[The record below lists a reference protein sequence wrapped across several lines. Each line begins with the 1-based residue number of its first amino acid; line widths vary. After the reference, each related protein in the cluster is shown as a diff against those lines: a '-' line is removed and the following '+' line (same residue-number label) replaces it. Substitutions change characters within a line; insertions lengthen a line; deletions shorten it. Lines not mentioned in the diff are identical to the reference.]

1 MIRRL
6 LLFIMWFVAL
16 PFLSLQAQSPGG
28 VVRTAEGDSTTAG
41 NLSQRVVTYKT
52 VPLTERLFI
61 LANSIMGLIKKT
73 ALLNIY
79 YQ

>member
-1 MIRRL
+1 
-6 LLFIMWFVAL
+6 MWFAEL

-41 NLSQRVVTYKT
+41 NQSQRVVTYKT

-73 ALLNIY
+73 ALLNIS

>member
-1 MIRRL
+1 MELNNVFITTL
-6 LLFIMWFVAL
+6 LLMCSTHASAAT
-16 PFLSLQAQSPGG
+16 P
-28 VVRTAEGDSTTAG
+28 AEGDSTSVG
-41 NLSQRVVTYKT
+41 NQSQRVVTYKT

-73 ALLNIY
+73 ALLNIS

>member
-1 MIRRL
+1 MILAFL
-6 LLFIMWFVAL
+6 LVCSIHASAAM
-16 PFLSLQAQSPGG
+16 P
-28 VVRTAEGDSTTAG
+28 AEGDSTTAG
-41 NLSQRVVTYKT
+41 NQSQRVVTYKT

-73 ALLNIY
+73 VLLNIS

>member
-1 MIRRL
+1 MNKYIITL
-6 LLFIMWFVAL
+6 LLMCSTYVGAAM
-16 PFLSLQAQSPGG
+16 P
-28 VVRTAEGDSTTAG
+28 AEGDSTTAG
-41 NLSQRVVTYKT
+41 NQSQRVVTYKT

-73 ALLNIY
+73 ALLNIS

>member
-1 MIRRL
+1 
-6 LLFIMWFVAL
+6 MWFVAL

-28 VVRTAEGDSTTAG
+28 VVRTAEGDSTTAAS
-41 NLSQRVVTYKT
+41 LSMRVVTFKA
-52 VPLTERLFI
+52 VPGTERLFI

-73 ALLNIY
+73 ALLNIS